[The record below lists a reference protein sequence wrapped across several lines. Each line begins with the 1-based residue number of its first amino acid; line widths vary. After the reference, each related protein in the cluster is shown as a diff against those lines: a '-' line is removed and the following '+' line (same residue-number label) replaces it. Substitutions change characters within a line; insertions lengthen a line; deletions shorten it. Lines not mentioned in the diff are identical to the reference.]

1 MSQFRCKFVTKKMP
15 PSIQRQL
22 LERIVQKEKGSLVF
36 LSEFLELDNGD
47 AVRKGFSR
55 LVKEKIIA
63 RLGQGIYLYP
73 KYDPELGMLYPSTE
87 EIAEAIATQEK
98 ARIIPTGAQVLY
110 KLGISTQVPLK
121 AVYLSD
127 GIRRTI
133 KLGKRTINFK
143 ITTPKRLATE
153 GKISSLV
160 IQALRELGKD
170 QVDDRLLR
178 QIKKS
183 LQKEDLEKLQY
194 DAKLAPEWIAT
205 ILFSILKEL
214 KNDRMAKTDQ

>member
-1 MSQFRCKFVTKKMP
+1 MPP
-15 PSIQRQL
+15 PSIQRRL
-22 LERIVQKEKGSLVF
+22 FERIVQKGKGSLIF
-36 LSEFLELDNGD
+36 LSEFLELDSGD
-47 AVRKGFSR
+47 AVRKGISR
-55 LVKEKIIA
+55 LVKEKIIV

-73 KYDPELGMLYPSTE
+73 KYDPEFGTLYPSTE
-87 EIAEAIATQEK
+87 EIAEAIAAQEK
-98 ARIIPTGAQVLY
+98 ARIIPTGAQALY

-133 KLGKRTINFK
+133 KLGKRTITFK
-143 ITTPKRLATE
+143 ITTPKRLATK

-170 QVDDRLLR
+170 QVDDQLLR

-183 LQKEDLEKLQY
+183 LRKEDPEKLRY

-205 ILFSILKEL
+205 ILFSLSKEL
-214 KNDRMAKTDQ
+214 EHDRMAKTDR